1 MLAALTLY
9 FHPAAT
15 GVKILV
21 NGQAANPELVKG
33 QAHLR
38 VKVDTVIV

>member
-1 MLAALTLY
+1 M
-9 FHPAAT
+9 T

-21 NGQAANPELVKG
+21 NGQAANLELVKG

-38 VKVDTVIV
+38 VKGQDIKCLGAELVGVAKCL